1 MDVQQIW
8 TFHFVSH
15 SCSSLSGNY
24 CLWNDFLSCE
34 RQRGTLSRNQEEVF
48 WFVHLQESSTHRFHR
63 RIRFQ
68 HVRLLGPFCSSGE
81 LNYFR
86 WISYV
91 HFYFFYRYYSFKIFR
106 SYWLLTVKGLNPGV
120 ISWVGWVWSSGGST
134 NVQRWP
140 QDPYFPFSSLVL
152 HFSEVWKCEI
162 TLLSFLIPS
171 SILIKRVEVWNSLTK
186 SG

>member
-15 SCSSLSGNY
+15 SCSSSSGNY

-34 RQRGTLSRNQEEVF
+34 RQRGTLSRNQEGEVF
-48 WFVHLQESSTHRFHR
+48 WLVHLQESSTHRFHR

-91 HFYFFYRYYSFKIFR
+91 HFYFLYRYYSFKIFL

-120 ISWVGWVWSSGGST
+120 ISWVGWVLCPALATRS
-134 NVQRWP
+134 
-140 QDPYFPFSSLVL
+140 
-152 HFSEVWKCEI
+152 
-162 TLLSFLIPS
+162 LLSFFILS
-171 SILIKRVEVWNSLTK
+171 STLLWGVEVWNNPTFLSHPKFHTYQTCR
-186 SG
+186 SVE